1 MACRKTTPNREKERR
16 SQKFTD
22 RSKDLKSHGSLN
34 KIFYSFPKMT
44 TTGGDDIT
52 LAPENDHDNDSQ
64 SNSNI
69 DLDGHNN
76 YTGDTTAQATAAGGS
91 GGSGPTNFNLQVEQ
105 NKIPEFFGAKSK
117 DTISAANFIQ
127 HLEDLAKTNRW
138 TDAQTYHHFANSLR
152 NPAREWLSSIVDW
165 STDEDVRLVWSD
177 FKDLFKQ
184 EYAVQTNDKL
194 ILEGLSNLAMKPN
207 ETTNELLTRI
217 TRTTRVIRESFDDYE
232 AKIPY
237 PLNNQNDGIS
247 NHSFWRFLRQ
257 YDAMWINFFKMNLF
271 KAALTPELRSVVV
284 QQEQETIII
293 NRMYQ
298 VATTAQR
305 ELKGKSPALV
315 NKIKE
320 EEITPEG
327 EGDDVAAFN
336 RRGARPRNNQSGGQS
351 RGSYQAGPGRGGNS
365 GNSSNSNRNGK
376 YCYFCKIQGHHQEE
390 CRKRIKENKPCRDAQ
405 GRYYWSKV
413 YSMEENEAKAV
424 NSIDHKEVRTPQGD
438 HPFNIF

>member
-1 MACRKTTPNREKERR
+1 MDQC
-16 SQKFTD
+16 
-22 RSKDLKSHGSLN
+22 
-34 KIFYSFPKMT
+34 
-44 TTGGDDIT
+44 
-52 LAPENDHDNDSQ
+52 
-64 SNSNI
+64 
-69 DLDGHNN
+69 
-76 YTGDTTAQATAAGGS
+76 
-91 GGSGPTNFNLQVEQ
+91 TN
-105 NKIPEFFGAKSK
+105 
-117 DTISAANFIQ
+117 
-127 HLEDLAKTNRW
+127 H
-138 TDAQTYHHFANSLR
+138 HHFANSLR

-257 YDAMWINFFKMNLF
+257 YHAMWINFFKMNLF

-327 EGDDVAAFN
+327 DGDDVAAFN
-336 RRGARPRNNQSGGQS
+336 
-351 RGSYQAGPGRGGNS
+351 
-365 GNSSNSNRNGK
+365 
-376 YCYFCKIQGHHQEE
+376 
-390 CRKRIKENKPCRDAQ
+390 
-405 GRYYWSKV
+405 
-413 YSMEENEAKAV
+413 
-424 NSIDHKEVRTPQGD
+424 
-438 HPFNIF
+438 